1 MNPLLLT
8 MSHLVGILTSSILTC
23 AAAFTPYI
31 ILIVC
36 LIGLLV
42 LACVPGWMR
51 EAKLLDEALNN
62 FDAASATAEK
72 QPLIKD
78 PTIDGSDSDTTK
90 GGGVTSRRPLSKIS
104 TPVNLKTP
112 RDKMY

>member
-1 MNPLLLT
+1 
-8 MSHLVGILTSSILTC
+8 
-23 AAAFTPYI
+23 
-31 ILIVC
+31 
-36 LIGLLV
+36 
-42 LACVPGWMR
+42 MR

-78 PTIDGSDSDTTK
+78 PIIDGSDSDTTK
-90 GGGVTSRRPLSKIS
+90 GGGVTSRRPLPRIS
-104 TPVNLKTP
+104 TPVNLKNY